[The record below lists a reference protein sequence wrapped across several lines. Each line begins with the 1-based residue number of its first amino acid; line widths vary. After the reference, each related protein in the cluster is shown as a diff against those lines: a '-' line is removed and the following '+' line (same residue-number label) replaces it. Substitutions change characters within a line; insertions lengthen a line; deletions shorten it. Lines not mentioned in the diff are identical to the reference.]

1 MEKVDYSRFW
11 KFLAVAT
18 IHQLLS
24 EGCFSLGGWFGD
36 LTGLIAC
43 CLVLFVF
50 WVLGVV
56 VILLL
61 SLSLLL
67 FWGGFF
73 DKGKSYSLGIVCF

>member
-11 KFLAVAT
+11 KFLAVAR

-50 WVLGVV
+50 LGFGGCCCFVV
-56 VILLL
+56 VIVVVVVVV
-61 SLSLLL
+61 
-67 FWGGFF
+67 
-73 DKGKSYSLGIVCF
+73 LGWVF